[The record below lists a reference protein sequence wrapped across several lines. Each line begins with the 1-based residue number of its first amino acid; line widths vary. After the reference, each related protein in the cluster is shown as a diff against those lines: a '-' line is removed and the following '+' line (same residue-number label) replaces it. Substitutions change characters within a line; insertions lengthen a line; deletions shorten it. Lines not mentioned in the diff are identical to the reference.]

1 MANTNSYKPYNILKP
16 YSTSKT
22 GKSENSASRTSR
34 LSNIYEV
41 LRNNYTNQIDEDDA
55 KNASI
60 INGAAGANG
69 GAIAGG
75 LLGNAGIINGAAG
88 AIAGAAAGALGGTQ
102 GNPANN
108 TNQYDALYTGNSF
121 KDWYKTHYGT
131 NYTGQSYSRPEEMND
146 LDWDIGRAL
155 YDAYQRE
162 QALTDDYNK
171 KTSYYKQMYNSQQ
184 NAAEAAYNNYLQDI
198 EEAYKASVDSL
209 NDDRNS
215 SQQAASIM
223 LDKAMKYLP
232 EQLKAQGLGGL
243 GVSASAALDANNNY
257 MNQLGAIMELYNQNK
272 GTLDLGHSNDLREL
286 ANGKL
291 DSDTQRYNQ
300 YISSLMSLEDAYN
313 ANMLSNNTQSS
324 NNVTD
329 LLNYYRELEREEQ
342 DREYAA
348 QDQIANN
355 ALFVLESMQGNPNY
369 TDENGNLTQDGYK
382 RISNYFASISSTL
395 DEPTRNILESYLQGL
410 TPDIASGSGIKD
422 SSGQTITDY
431 DSWNKL
437 SSGKEIRGLENL
449 RIQGDSNR
457 WENKEG
463 DDMWLTYPNAD
474 GTRHDYRFTTG
485 ESLSGNKYDEVWEYL
500 EAARGRTPQEGDAV
514 MYNGRLVVVV
524 ENGGLRYLKPLDA
537 HPNALSDLERRLN
550 ALP

>member
-1 MANTNSYKPYNILKP
+1 MANSYKPYNIIKP
-16 YSTSKT
+16 YSTT
-22 GKSENSASRTSR
+22 
-34 LSNIYEV
+34 
-41 LRNNYTNQIDEDDA
+41 RNNSESKA
-55 KNASI
+55 EKFGANAVKGVATGGSLGNASSI

-69 GAIAGG
+69 GAILGG

-102 GNPANN
+102 GNPTNN

-121 KDWYKTHYGT
+121 KDWYKTHYGS
-131 NYTGQSYSRPEEMND
+131 NYTGQNYSRPEEMND

-272 GTLDLGHSNDLREL
+272 GTLDLGHGNDLREL

-342 DREYAA
+342 DRDYAA

-410 TPDIASGSGIKD
+410 TPDTTSSSGIKD
-422 SSGQTITDY
+422 SAGKKITDY
-431 DSWNKL
+431 YSWNTL
-437 SSGKEIRGLENL
+437 SSGNEIRGLGNL
-449 RIQGDSNR
+449 KVPGDSNR
-457 WENKEG
+457 WENREG
-463 DDMWLTYPNAD
+463 DSMWITYPNED
-474 GTRHDYRFTTG
+474 GSRHDRMFDIGAALTG
-485 ESLSGNKYDEVWEYL
+485 KDYQDVWAYL
-500 EAARGRTPQEGDAV
+500 KAARGRTPQEGDAV

-524 ENGGLRYLKPLDA
+524 ENGGLRYLKGGA
-537 HPNALSDLERRLN
+537 GNALSALEKQIN

>member
-1 MANTNSYKPYNILKP
+1 MANSYKPYNIIKP
-16 YSTSKT
+16 YSTT
-22 GKSENSASRTSR
+22 
-34 LSNIYEV
+34 
-41 LRNNYTNQIDEDDA
+41 RNNSESKA
-55 KNASI
+55 EKFGANAVKGVATGGSLGNASSI

-69 GAIAGG
+69 GAILGG

-102 GNPANN
+102 GNPTNN

-121 KDWYKTHYGT
+121 KDWYKTHYGS
-131 NYTGQSYSRPEEMND
+131 NYTGQNYSRPEEMND

-342 DREYAA
+342 YREYAA

-422 SSGQTITDY
+422 FSGQTITDH

-437 SSGKEIRGLENL
+437 SSGNEIRWLDNL

>member
-1 MANTNSYKPYNILKP
+1 MAKPYNILKP
-16 YSTSKT
+16 YSTT
-22 GKSENSASRTSR
+22 
-34 LSNIYEV
+34 
-41 LRNNYTNQIDEDDA
+41 RNNSESKA
-55 KNASI
+55 EKFGVNAVKGVGTGGSSGNASSI

-131 NYTGQSYSRPEEMND
+131 NYTGQSYSRPEGMND

-272 GTLDLGHSNDLREL
+272 GTLDLGHGNDLREL

-382 RISNYFASISSTL
+382 RISNYFASISGTL

-410 TPDIASGSGIKD
+410 TPDTTSGSGIKD

-431 DSWNKL
+431 YSWNKL

-449 RIQGDSNR
+449 KVPGDSNR

-550 ALP
+550 ALS

>member
-1 MANTNSYKPYNILKP
+1 MAKPYNILKP
-16 YSTSKT
+16 YSTT
-22 GKSENSASRTSR
+22 
-34 LSNIYEV
+34 
-41 LRNNYTNQIDEDDA
+41 RNNSESKA
-55 KNASI
+55 EKFGVNAVKGVGTGGSSGNASSI

-75 LLGNAGIINGAAG
+75 LLGNAGIVNGAAG
-88 AIAGAAAGALGGTQ
+88 AIAGAATGALGGTQ
-102 GNPANN
+102 GNPTNN

-121 KDWYKTHYGT
+121 KDWYKTHYGS
-131 NYTGQSYSRPEEMND
+131 NYTGQSYSRPEGMND

-215 SQQAASIM
+215 SRQAASIM

-272 GTLDLGHSNDLREL
+272 GTLDLGHGNDLREL

-329 LLNYYRELEREEQ
+329 LLNRYRELEREEQ
-342 DREYAA
+342 DRDYAA

-410 TPDIASGSGIKD
+410 TPDTTSSSGIKD
-422 SSGQTITDY
+422 SAGKKITDY
-431 DSWNKL
+431 YSWNTL
-437 SSGKEIRGLENL
+437 SSGNEIRGLGNL
-449 RIQGDSNR
+449 KVPGDSNR
-457 WENKEG
+457 WENREG
-463 DDMWLTYPNAD
+463 DSMWITYPNED
-474 GTRHDYRFTTG
+474 GSRHDRMFDIGAALTG
-485 ESLSGNKYDEVWEYL
+485 KDYQDVWAYL
-500 EAARGRTPQEGDAV
+500 KAARGRTPQEGDAV

-524 ENGGLRYLKPLDA
+524 ENGGLRYLKGGA
-537 HPNALSDLERRLN
+537 GNALSALEKQIN